1 MVSEEKIKRVKE
13 LSEKINSHRAIG
25 ILDIHGLP
33 SAAMQNIRKALRGSA
48 LIKVEKKSII
58 KRALEQSNKKDA
70 KKLLEMEAAM
80 PAILLTNDDPFRI
93 FKLIKKKRT
102 PTFAK
107 PGDKAEREVVIP
119 AGPTELPPGP
129 IISELK
135 AAGIKAS
142 IQGQNIVVNE
152 ECKLLDTGDV
162 IDEKV
167 ANILMKLGI
176 KASSTGLNLLGIW
189 EDNTLYSKDVLDVNV
204 EDYKKMIEDASK
216 QAFNLA
222 FNVDYPTKQ
231 VVELMLFKASSDA
244 LNLAVNSEIY
254 EKDVIDVLLA
264 RAESHA
270 LSLKNATKME

>member
-1 MVSEEKIKRVKE
+1 MVREEKIKRVKE
-13 LSEKINSHRAIG
+13 LAELINSHRAVG

-33 SAAMQNIRKALRGSA
+33 SDAMQKIRKELRGSA
-48 LIKVEKKSII
+48 MIKVEKKSII
-58 KRALEQSNKKDA
+58 ERALMQSNKKEA
-70 KKLLEMEAAM
+70 AKLLEMEAIM
-80 PAILLTNDDPFRI
+80 PAVILTNDDPFKI

-152 ECKLLDTGDV
+152 ECKLLDEGEV
-162 IDEKV
+162 IDEKI

-176 KASSTGLNLLGIW
+176 KASSVGLNLVGIW
-189 EDNTLYSKDVLDVNV
+189 DDGVIYTKDVLDVDVDAYREMV
-204 EDYKKMIEDASK
+204 ERAVIEAI
-216 QAFNLA
+216 NLA
-222 FNVDYPTKQ
+222 FNADYPIKEVIKLKLAQ
-231 VVELMLFKASSDA
+231 SNMEA
-244 LNLAVNSEIY
+244 LNLAVNAEIY
-254 EKDVIDVLLA
+254 EKDVIDMILSKA
-264 RAESHA
+264 HAHA
-270 LSLKNATKME
+270 LALKNATNIE